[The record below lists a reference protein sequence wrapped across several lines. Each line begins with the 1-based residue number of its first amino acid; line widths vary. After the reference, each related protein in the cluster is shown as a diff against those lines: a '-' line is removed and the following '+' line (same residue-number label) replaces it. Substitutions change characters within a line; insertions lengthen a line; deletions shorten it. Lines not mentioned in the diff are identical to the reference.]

1 MFKLFS
7 NGFWEIV
14 ARLILR
20 NRIVILIA
28 VVLTTVLFSMQWN
41 KMRFTYTE
49 ANLLPDD
56 HPINLEYNHFL
67 DIFGEEGNLIVM
79 GVKDSTL
86 LTVEKLNAWNTFS
99 KSFDGHP
106 NVEAVITIKDLQW
119 KDYKKYFKTRYFLY
133 GFMIIKEKR
142 KRKY

>member
-86 LTVEKLNAWNTFS
+86 LTVEKGSVSNNL
-99 KSFDGHP
+99 
-106 NVEAVITIKDLQW
+106 I
-119 KDYKKYFKTRYFLY
+119 
-133 GFMIIKEKR
+133 
-142 KRKY
+142 